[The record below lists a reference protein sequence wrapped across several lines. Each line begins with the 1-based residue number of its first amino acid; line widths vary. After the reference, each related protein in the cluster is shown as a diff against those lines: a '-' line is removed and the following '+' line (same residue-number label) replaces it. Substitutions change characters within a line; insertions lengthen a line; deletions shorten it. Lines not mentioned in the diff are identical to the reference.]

1 MILLALLQ
9 AAAQV
14 PAAPA
19 PVTRATSAAPTERF
33 SILAAPCGRASG
45 ETVGNDV
52 VVCGSAA
59 DTQRL
64 PLPDE
69 RVPDTGVPSNP
80 YLRPDVALA
89 AEGTPCAATQRGC
102 TVGFGSPLIMAAAKG
117 LVTAVSDGLRDR
129 RVRKARKQ
137 DAGKRVPIALD

>member
-9 AAAQV
+9 VAAQV

-19 PVTRATSAAPTERF
+19 TVTRATSAVTERF
-33 SILAAPCGRASG
+33 SILAEPCGRASG
-45 ETVGNDV
+45 QTVGNDV

-69 RVPDTGVPSNP
+69 RVPDKPMPSNP
-80 YLRPDVALA
+80 YLRPEAALA
-89 AEGTPCAATQRGC
+89 AEGTPCAASQRGC
-102 TVGFGSPLIMAAAKG
+102 QVGIGGPVIMAAAKG
-117 LVTAVSDGLRDR
+117 LVTAVSDGLADR
-129 RVRKARKQ
+129 RVRKARRQ
-137 DAGKRVPIALD
+137 DAGKRVPIPLD

>member
-9 AAAQV
+9 VAAQV
-14 PAAPA
+14 PATHA
-19 PVTRATSAAPTERF
+19 PVTRVTSAAPSERF
-33 SILAAPCGRASG
+33 SILAEPCGRASG

-69 RVPDTGVPSNP
+69 RIPDKGVPSNP
-80 YLRPDVALA
+80 FLRPDVALA
-89 AEGTPCAATQRGC
+89 AEGTPCAARQRGC
-102 TVGFGSPLIMAAAKG
+102 QVGIGGPVIMAAAKG
-117 LVTAVSDGLRDR
+117 LATAVSDGLADR
-129 RVRKARKQ
+129 RVRKARVR
-137 DAGKRVPIALD
+137 DAGKRVPIPLD

>member
-9 AAAQV
+9 VAAAS
-14 PAAPA
+14 A
-19 PVTRATSAAPTERF
+19 PVTRATSASPSERF
-33 SILAAPCGRASG
+33 SILAEPCGRASG

-59 DTQRL
+59 DSRRL

-69 RVPDTGVPSNP
+69 RVPDKGVPSNP

-89 AEGTPCAATQRGC
+89 AEGTPCAASQRGC
-102 TVGFGSPLIMAAAKG
+102 QVGIGGPVIMAAAKG
-117 LVTAVSDGLRDR
+117 LANAVSDGLHDR
-129 RVRKARKQ
+129 RVRKARAR
-137 DAGKRVPIALD
+137 DAGKRVPIPLD